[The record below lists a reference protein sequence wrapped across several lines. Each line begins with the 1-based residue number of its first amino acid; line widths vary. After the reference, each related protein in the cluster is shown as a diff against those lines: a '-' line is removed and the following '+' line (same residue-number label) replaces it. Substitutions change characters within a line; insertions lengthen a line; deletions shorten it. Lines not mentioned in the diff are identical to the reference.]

1 MKRIIMIFL
10 ATFLWLNISLAQDH
24 KPYLS
29 VEDMADSYAL
39 LPSPPKPG
47 SRAFRIDKDYYRK
60 GKMLRNAPR
69 GAQAVRDADVSE
81 SGILPLFTDAFG
93 YEIDSASMPQLTELL
108 LRAKET
114 FGDYATK
121 AAKESYMRVRPF
133 AYFNEPSAIPSA
145 DEGLRKNGSYPSGH
159 TAIFWG
165 LGLILS
171 EINPARQTE
180 IMQRS
185 WEGGFS
191 RVIVGAH
198 WYSDVEAAR
207 IIASIAFARLHAD
220 PEFCAQLKMAKE
232 EFEIVS
238 RANK

>member
-1 MKRIIMIFL
+1 MQRISLTIIAIL
-10 ATFLWLNISLAQDH
+10 LWLNSSLAQEYT
-24 KPYLS
+24 PYLS

-39 LPSPPKPG
+39 LPAPPQPG
-47 SRAFRIDKDYYRK
+47 SKAFRVDKDYYRK
-60 GKMLRNAPR
+60 GKKLRNTAR
-69 GAQAVRDADVSE
+69 GAQAIRDADVSE
-81 SGILPLFTDAFG
+81 SGILPLFADAFG

-121 AAKESYMRVRPF
+121 VAKESYMRVRPF
-133 AYFNEPSAIPSA
+133 AYFNEQSAIPSA
-145 DEGLRKNGSYPSGH
+145 DEGLKKNGSYPSGH

-165 LGLILS
+165 MGLILS
-171 EINPARQTE
+171 EINPARQTV

-220 PEFCAQLKMAKE
+220 PEFCAQLERAKE
-232 EFEIVS
+232 EFAIVS
-238 RANK
+238 GVNK